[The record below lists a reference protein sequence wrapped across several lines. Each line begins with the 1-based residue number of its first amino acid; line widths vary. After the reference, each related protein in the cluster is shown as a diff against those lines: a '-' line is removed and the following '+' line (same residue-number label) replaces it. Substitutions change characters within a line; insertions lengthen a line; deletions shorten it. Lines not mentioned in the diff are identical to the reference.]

1 MKSLYR
7 RLLGLL
13 PRDVRVESGAELE
26 RTALACLERERARRG
41 RLGVALAWPRIVLD
55 LVVTAVALHRAS
67 GPPLT
72 VPLAPGPHPPFAR
85 RGFIEAMLDNLR
97 KDLRHAVRSLWRQ
110 PGFTLVTVLTLALG
124 IGANTAVFSV
134 VNGVILKPLPY
145 PEPDRLV
152 FITSQFPD
160 LDFDQFWVSPPE
172 FVEFRDWNET
182 FESVGAYTM
191 GAVNLGGE
199 RPSRPV
205 RAVASVE
212 LAPTLG
218 ISAARGRW
226 FDAADAE
233 PGAAPVAILS
243 WELWQREFGGRDDV
257 VGESVPIDAV
267 STQIVGIMPPGF
279 DVHDEGI
286 ELWEP
291 FTIDA
296 PADLANRRGNHL
308 LYLVGR
314 LKDGVGMAEAEAD
327 LERLLQ
333 VWGDRVPGAHVPTTE
348 QHRLRLD
355 PLKEDIVGS
364 MRTALVVLQ
373 VAVGFVLLIAC
384 ANLANLLI
392 ARADSRRREYA
403 VRSALGASRWRLFQ
417 QLATEGVVLTVAAA
431 VVGTALA
438 YGGVRFLLSVNPDAI
453 PMSSSV
459 GLDPTVLGFTLALA
473 AATGFVFGLVP
484 LLHLAKDRVGAVLQQ
499 TASRSST
506 GSRRGVRSA
515 LVVVEVALAVLLVV
529 GAGLLIRSF
538 VNLMQVDLGFDRSQ
552 IATFRVV
559 LPPATYDPAQRVQVY
574 DRLLASV
581 RAIPGVTAAAVTSG
595 LPPLRNVDA
604 NDTDFEHIP
613 NDRPPRSEPVEN
625 VDFWQGVSVDYI
637 DTMGI
642 EVVEGRSFRAG
653 DVVGPPVALVNEALA
668 RRFFPEMSPV
678 DRHVKPGF
686 SAQLPWFTIVGV
698 VADVKQGGVDA
709 GAGTQLFLLNDQLPR
724 LGGFS
729 YSQMNIV
736 VRSSLA
742 LEAIAPSLR
751 RAVQEIDA
759 SLPIVG
765 MRSMD
770 DVVGESMARPRFLTL
785 LLGIFAGIALTLA
798 AVGTYGVLA
807 YLVHERRQEIGIRM
821 ALGAS
826 GRQVLGM
833 VLARGLVLTALGLGL
848 GLAASA
854 WLTQVLETML
864 FEVTARDTATMAAVT
879 GVIAVVAA
887 MACAVPALRASR
899 VDPLTALRE

>member
-1 MKSLYR
+1 VTRLYR
-7 RLLGLL
+7 LLLGLL
-13 PRDVRVESGAELE
+13 PRDVRLESGAELE
-26 RTALACLERERARRG
+26 RTAFACLERERTRGG
-41 RLGVALAWPRIVLD
+41 RLGVALAWSRVLLD
-55 LVVTAVALHRAS
+55 LVVTAMALRWAPD
-67 GPPLT
+67 GPLT
-72 VPLAPGPHPPFAR
+72 VPLAPDLHPPFAR
-85 RGFIEAMLDNLR
+85 RGFIDAMLDNLR
-97 KDLRHAVRSLWRQ
+97 KDLRHAVRTLWRQ

-145 PEPDRLV
+145 PEPERLV
-152 FITSQFPD
+152 FITSQFPA

-172 FVEFRDWNET
+172 FVEFRDLNRT
-182 FESVGAYTM
+182 FASVGAYTV
-191 GAVNLGGE
+191 GAVNLGGD

-205 RAVASVE
+205 RAIASVE

-218 ISAARGRW
+218 IGPARGRW
-226 FDAADAE
+226 FEPSDAE
-233 PGAAPVAILS
+233 PGAPPVAVLS
-243 WELWQREFGGRDDV
+243 WELWQREFGGEDDV
-257 VGESVPIDAV
+257 LGRSVPIDAV
-267 STQIVGIMPPGF
+267 STQIVGVMPPGF

-291 FTIDA
+291 FTIDS

-308 LYLVGR
+308 LYLIGR
-314 LKDGVGMAEAEAD
+314 LNDDVTMAEAEAD
-327 LERLLQ
+327 VERLLLQ
-333 VWGDRVPGAHVPTTE
+333 WREIVPAGHVPTPDR
-348 QHRLRLD
+348 HRLRLD

-364 MRTALVVLQ
+364 VRTALVVLQ

-392 ARADSRRREYA
+392 ARADTRRREYA
-403 VRSALGASRWRLFQ
+403 VRAALGASRWRLFQ
-417 QLATEGVVLTVAAA
+417 QLATEGLMLTAAAA

-438 YGGVRFLLSVNPDAI
+438 YLGVQFLLSVNPDAI
-453 PMSSSV
+453 PLSNAV
-459 GLDPTVLGFTLALA
+459 RLDPAVLGFTLALT

-484 LLHLAKDRVGAVLQQ
+484 LLHLAKDRVGDALQQ

-515 LVVVEVALAVLLVV
+515 LVVAEVALAVLLVV

-538 VNLMQVDLGFDRSQ
+538 VNLMQVNVGFDPSQ
-552 IATFRVV
+552 VATFRVV
-559 LPPATYDPAQRVQVY
+559 LPGATYDAGQRVQVY
-574 DRLLASV
+574 DRLAASV

-613 NDRPPRSEPVEN
+613 NDRPPGSEPVEN

-642 EVVEGRSFRAG
+642 EIVEGRSFQPG
-653 DVVGPPVALVNEALA
+653 DVIGPPVALVNEALA
-668 RRFFPEMSPV
+668 GRFFPEMSPIG
-678 DRHVKPGF
+678 RHVKPGF
-686 SAQLPWFTIVGV
+686 STELPWFTVVGV
-698 VADVKQGGVDA
+698 VSDVKQGGIDA
-709 GAGTQLFLLNDQLPR
+709 GAGTQLFLLNEQLPR
-724 LGGFS
+724 VGGFS
-729 YSQMNIV
+729 YSQMNVV

-742 LEAIAPSLR
+742 LEALAPSLR
-751 RAVQEIDA
+751 RAVREIDA

-770 DVVGESMARPRFLTL
+770 DVIGESMARPRFLTL
-785 LLGIFAGIALTLA
+785 LLTVFAGLALALA
-798 AVGTYGVLA
+798 AVGTYGILA

-826 GRQVLGM
+826 RRQVLGL
-833 VLARGLVLTALGLGL
+833 VLVRGLVLTALGLGL

-864 FEVTARDTATMAAVT
+864 FEVTPHDTATMVAVT

-887 MACAVPALRASR
+887 MACAVPAVRASR
-899 VDPLTALRE
+899 VDPFTALRE